1 MKRVNKKKVAIVI
14 LLFLIIVIELI
25 ALGLS
30 RAEQTKEISLTI
42 IDSQKKIDD
51 FELTLNVYDGGESG
65 YYIILP
71 ETINNLKVA
80 NYLITKKEIDTDIKT
95 TKQTETSENTTNE
108 NITNILDED
117 TSNTA
122 NENIAN
128 ESITNEIENTVE
140 NNTTIENTSNTIEN
154 NTISENISNTV
165 ENVIADETSNNEEV
179 TIVKMQAGERVYLT
193 QTELETAKMTIEVE
207 YEEES
212 SQEEEINMV
221 DLTTGELPQLFAS
234 NSLLSVDTDTSWEG
248 NTATGFNV
256 GNGTQTN
263 PYLISTG
270 DELSYLASQV
280 NSGTTYEG
288 IYFQIATDID
298 LNGKSWTPIGTI
310 NNSFRGIID
319 GAGHTIANAVI
330 SITSSNNN
338 VETYGIFGTIGGGTQ
353 ETILKNM
360 AFNNITVNFNV
371 TRTISSNSYG
381 YKIGIVTGAM
391 YNNAKIQNTT
401 VKNSQINHDGLITAR
416 YSSGWNTTYYA
427 PILFVGGIAGDAV
440 YGSSDDDTTGTY
452 SIDYCYSDVDISLNV
467 TTSSSGGGWGGNNN
481 NSILCFGQVNIGG
494 IIGRIKSQNSWPEN
508 SLYTGTITA
517 SNTNY
522 AKGLVGPIFG
532 ADRNSTG
539 YNTTTNMNT
548 IWNGDNR
555 NSYTMSSYYNNYNV
569 YGTTF
574 TSTVTSGN
582 AGTNTQYRRST
593 SSSNIGYVQG
603 VNKGTYTNDISSRLN
618 TFNQSN
624 QNVSWEY
631 TNSNLA
637 LIPRITAT
645 ATETADNVC
654 TIDIDDP
661 YNTGSYTYTWYVN
674 GEKNETL
681 TGATGPTIEP
691 SFETEYNIKVVVYD
705 GTYYAVATYYIPRLT
720 IDIEFDVNNTNKSV
734 TAALTG
740 TALQYANLDD
750 YTYQWYMLDIAG
762 DETKLEGK
770 TSLTLTG
777 LQNAMEYKLVAT
789 NNETPKLSAEG
800 SFVFGT
806 RTVIYVDYSNG
817 NNNNDGYTP
826 ETPVKTLSTAYSKL
840 TSGGTRNENVIV
852 IMGTN
857 SEYNFYNSQT
867 NTTYAK
873 NATITGKYAG
883 VDYNANWTFGSSSS
897 YFRYLTADLT
907 IMNMTLNGNNG
918 SMYLICQGHS
928 FTVGENVIMSN
939 YETASTKQGLL
950 GGNAPA
956 FHVFAGW
963 YQYNKTKLPNNDCEI
978 IIKSGT
984 YGRIILGG
992 TPGTSSGQGQ
1002 TTSHDF
1008 MGSSMEDSFR
1018 VSIKVD
1024 IKNST
1029 TPENYDYDINLLVG
1043 GSASGNN
1050 YSIVTENIEN
1060 GSIGRVLGGSIGD
1073 SASRPSRMVIP

>member
-1 MKRVNKKKVAIVI
+1 MRKINKKKIAII
-14 LLFLIIVIELI
+14 LLLLFIIIIELL
-25 ALGLS
+25 ALDFS
-30 RAEQTKEISLTI
+30 SAEKSKEISLTI
-42 IDSQKKIDD
+42 TDSQKKISD
-51 FELTLNVYDGGESG
+51 FTFTINAYDSGESG

-71 ETINNLKVA
+71 ETINDIAVK
-80 NYLITKKEIDTDIKT
+80 NYLVEKKEI
-95 TKQTETSENTTNE
+95 NTN
-108 NITNILDED
+108 DE
-117 TSNTA
+117 
-122 NENIAN
+122 E
-128 ESITNEIENTVE
+128 EK
-140 NNTTIENTSNTIEN
+140 IEN
-154 NTISENISNTV
+154 NTNINVNNEVIQEENIIEENVINESENIIQNNITN
-165 ENVIADETSNNEEV
+165 ENVNNTGENNVLNEEIEIENNKTT
-179 TIVKMQAGERVYLT
+179 TIVTMQAGDRVYLT
-193 QTELETAKMTIEVE
+193 NQELENAQMTIEVE

-212 SQEEEINMV
+212 YALPEEEINMV
-221 DLTTGELPQLFAS
+221 DLTTDELPQLFA
-234 NSLLSVDTDTSWEG
+234 NVSLLSVETDTSWEG
-248 NTATGFNV
+248 TTATNFDIGD
-256 GNGTQTN
+256 GTQQN

-270 DELSYLASQV
+270 DELAYLANQV

-288 IYFQIATDID
+288 VYFQIAADID
-298 LNGKSWTPIGTI
+298 LNGKSWTPIG
-310 NNSFRGIID
+310 NEDHSFRGIID

-330 SITSSNNN
+330 SITSANNN
-338 VETYGIFGTIGGGTQ
+338 IETYGIFGTIGGGTQ

-360 AFNNITVNFNV
+360 AFNNIVVDFNV

-440 YGSSDDDTTGTY
+440 YSSSDASTTGTY
-452 SIDYCYSDVDISLNV
+452 SIDYCYSNVDISLNV
-467 TTSSSGGGWGGNNN
+467 TTSSSGGGGWGGNNTTP
-481 NSILCFGQVNIGG
+481 ILCLGQINIGG
-494 IIGRIKSQNSWPEN
+494 IIGRIKSQNTYPTN

-517 SNTNY
+517 TSTNY
-522 AKGLVGPIFG
+522 ANGLVGPIFG

-555 NSYTMSSYYNNYNV
+555 NSYTMNSYYNNYNV

-593 SSSNIGYVQG
+593 SNSNIGYVQG
-603 VNKGTYTNDISSRLN
+603 VNKGIYTNDISSRLN

-631 TNSNLA
+631 TNSDLA

-654 TIDIDDP
+654 TIDINDP
-661 YNTGSYTYTWYVN
+661 YNTGEYTYTWYVN
-674 GEKNETL
+674 GELDETL
-681 TGATGPTIEP
+681 TGETGPTLES
-691 SFETEYNIKVVVYD
+691 SFETEYDIKVVVYD
-705 GTYYAVATYYIPRLT
+705 GTYYAVETYYIPRLT
-720 IDIEFDVNNTNKSV
+720 IDIEFNINNSNNSV

-740 TALQYANLDD
+740 TALQYASLED

-762 DETKLEGK
+762 DETKLEGEN
-770 TSLTLTG
+770 SLTLTN

-789 NNETPKLSAEG
+789 NNRISKLSAEG
-800 SFVFGT
+800 SFIFGT

-840 TSGGTRNENVIV
+840 KSNGTRNENVIV

-939 YETASTKQGLL
+939 YATASTKQGLL

-1018 VSIKVD
+1018 VSIRVD

-1029 TPENYDYDINLLVG
+1029 TPEKYDYDVNLLVG

-1073 SASRPSRMVIP
+1073 SASRPSRLVIPRKYLLRRNYHKS